1 VFPQNLG
8 LKQHLKKSGSIKID
22 GKHSMLVVPD
32 FLIRVGKGGFFR
44 RAARF
49 ELKTQI
55 FIKQGAKANFFSN
68 SQIKTWRDDFV
79 LILDFI

>member
-1 VFPQNLG
+1 
-8 LKQHLKKSGSIKID
+8 
-22 GKHSMLVVPD
+22 MLVVPD

-49 ELKTQI
+49 ELKTP
-55 FIKQGAKANFFSN
+55 KANFFSN

-79 LILDFI
+79 LMLDFI

>member
-8 LKQHLKKSGSIKID
+8 LKQHLQKSGSIKID
-22 GKHSMLVVPD
+22 GKHFMLVVPD

-55 FIKQGAKANFFSN
+55 DQFSSNKGQRPIFVKFSN
-68 SQIKTWRDDFV
+68 
-79 LILDFI
+79 